1 MTPQPKHAHEYA
13 VVQSIP
19 SSIGGG
25 ADVESLGS
33 AVEAAPFAIWAGN
46 DKPLWHKVRPLTLS
60 LLGLALAVFFWGLQY
75 KVSLYHPHANHTARM
90 GVAKLWVGPRKAVL
104 AKSSWIISSAPVA
117 PELQLLAGR
126 CVTISDLKDG
136 ALAWEAELLSCDGCL
151 TRQRTPRSP
160 PAL

>member
-1 MTPQPKHAHEYA
+1 MTPQSKDACEYA
-13 VVQSIP
+13 VVQSTP

-33 AVEAAPFAIWAGN
+33 TVEAAPFAIWAGN

-60 LLGLALAVFFWGLQY
+60 LLGLALAVFIWGLQY
-75 KVSLYHPHANHTARM
+75 KVSLYHPHTHHTARV

-126 CVTISDLKDG
+126 CVTISDPKDG
-136 ALAWEAELLSCDGCL
+136 ARAWEAELLSRDGCL